1 MATEHLLTER
11 HDGVLNLTLNQPDKL
26 NALSDQMIAG
36 LLEELGRAGQDAEVR
51 CVVLSGAGRGF
62 CSGGDLSRMRDR
74 NEGDGPSLTVEQRMA
89 GLRRAADAVEQS
101 IFGPGR

>member
-36 LLEELGRAGQDAEVR
+36 LLEELGRAAQDPEVR
-51 CVVLSGAGRGF
+51 CVVLSGAGAVPCTRNPKNTLPL
-62 CSGGDLSRMRDR
+62 LSAVMGVSI
-74 NEGDGPSLTVEQRMA
+74 NTVE
-89 GLRRAADAVEQS
+89 LKFAALL
-101 IFGPGR
+101 